1 LQDASSVVRVS
12 SNSLLSFFLQNL
24 KKEASSTGLRQS
36 LPFLLFSLH
45 DPSNQV
51 VESANTLIEQCFTG
65 EKRQRLEANFGE
77 ASTTIA
83 IEIICKKHK
92 LVQDQK

>member
-1 LQDASSVVRVS
+1 MVRVS